1 MWDPPGFV
9 ETGILHASE
18 EAVES
23 YYSNNEIRPSLGT
36 RTLKVTVVVVV
47 VGCSLGDRRSYN

>member
-1 MWDPPGFV
+1 M
-9 ETGILHASE
+9 ETGLLHASE

-36 RTLKVTVVVVV
+36 RTLKVTVVVV
-47 VGCSLGDRRSYN
+47 GRSLGDRRSYN